1 MIKNRVCF
9 TVRGE
14 FGAQMSFESENTIRR
29 KNMTSDLEMTKMDDE
44 YISRAKTLNLLKR
57 LGSRDYRREKGTIQ
71 DAIKM
76 ISSAEY
82 TPAADVAE
90 VVRCKDCAKHYI
102 VLGRDMCARNAQGS
116 EGHWIGLSATVPDGF
131 CHRGVHK

>member
-1 MIKNRVCF
+1 MP
-9 TVRGE
+9 
-14 FGAQMSFESENTIRR
+14 
-29 KNMTSDLEMTKMDDE
+29 DE
-44 YISRAKTLNLLKR
+44 YISREKTLALLKS

-76 ISSAEY
+76 ISSSAY

-131 CHRGVHK
+131 CHRGERK